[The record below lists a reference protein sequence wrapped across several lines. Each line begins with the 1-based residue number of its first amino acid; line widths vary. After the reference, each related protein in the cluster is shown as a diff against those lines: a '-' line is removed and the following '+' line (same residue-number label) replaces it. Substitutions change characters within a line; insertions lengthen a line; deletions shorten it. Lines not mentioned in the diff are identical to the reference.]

1 MESLGIGIVGC
12 AGRMGRMAARVIDET
27 DGCTLAGGTEFADSA
42 AIGRDLG
49 DLAGIGAKDLPVGDD
64 PAALFAA
71 ADAVI
76 DFTAPAI
83 SVKHAE
89 LAAQAEAVL
98 VLGTTGLDKE
108 QDAAIAR
115 AARHATIVQAAN
127 MSLGVNVLL
136 ALVERAARSLDP
148 DYDIEIVETHHRR
161 KVDAP
166 SGTAASFLEAVQAGR
181 AANIP
186 TSNGILPSGGS
197 PQNGGGTVVHGRQG
211 ETGPRQKGE
220 IGIHAIRMGDVVGHH
235 EIHFGGPGETIT
247 ISHTAHSRAT
257 FAAGALHAAAWL
269 IGKPPGLYSM
279 ADAISP

>member
-1 MESLGIGIVGC
+1 MERYRIGIVGC
-12 AGRMGRMAARVIDET
+12 AGRMGHMLLKVAGET
-27 DGCTLAGGTEFADSA
+27 EGCIIAGGTEAPDSPA
-42 AIGRDLG
+42 LGQDLG
-49 DLAGIGAKDLPVGDD
+49 AQAGLGELGMKIGADPV
-64 PAALFAA
+64 ALFAQ

-89 LAAQAEAVL
+89 LAAQAAAVL